1 MKFSAA
7 ATFTAFMWNVFR
19 EFLRFCG
26 REKKWWLIPLVV
38 LLLALAVL
46 LIFASS
52 SGIAWS
58 LYTLF

>member
-1 MKFSAA
+1 MILAS
-7 ATFTAFMWNVFR
+7 MWAVFR

-26 REKKWWLIPLVV
+26 REKKWWLIPLVF
-38 LLLALAVL
+38 LLLALAGL

-58 LYTLF
+58 LYPFL